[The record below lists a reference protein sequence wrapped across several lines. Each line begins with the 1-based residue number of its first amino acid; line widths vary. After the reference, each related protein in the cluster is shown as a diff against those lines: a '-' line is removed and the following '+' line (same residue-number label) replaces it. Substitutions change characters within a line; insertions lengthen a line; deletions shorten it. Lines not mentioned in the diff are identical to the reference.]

1 MTLETKICG
10 VKTPE
15 AAEAALKGGAR
26 LIGFIFYP
34 PSPRSL
40 EPEPAGPLARQIG
53 GRALRTGVF
62 VDPSDELLACYLAAV
77 PLDLLQLHGKETPRR
92 VAEIRARWGLPVM
105 KAIPV
110 ARPDDLAAAESYA
123 AVADRLLFD
132 AKPPKDLKNALPGG
146 NAVSFDWRILA
157 GQRFARPWLL
167 SGGLDAENVRQAV
180 EISGAPGIDVS
191 SGVESAPGEKDL
203 EKIRAFLDIART
215 L

>member
-62 VDPSDELLACYLAAV
+62 VDPSDELLARYLAAV

-123 AVADRLLFD
+123 VVADRLLFD
-132 AKPPKDLKNALPGG
+132 AKPPPGADRPGG
-146 NAVSFDWRILA
+146 NALVFDWR
-157 GQRFARPWLL
+157 LL
-167 SGGLDAENVRQAV
+167 SGETWAKPWMLAGGLHPGNLAEAVRT
-180 EISGAPGIDVS
+180 SGAEAVDVS
-191 SGVESAPGEKDL
+191 SGVEDAPGEKSL
-203 EKIRAFLDIART
+203 PLIREFLKVAAT